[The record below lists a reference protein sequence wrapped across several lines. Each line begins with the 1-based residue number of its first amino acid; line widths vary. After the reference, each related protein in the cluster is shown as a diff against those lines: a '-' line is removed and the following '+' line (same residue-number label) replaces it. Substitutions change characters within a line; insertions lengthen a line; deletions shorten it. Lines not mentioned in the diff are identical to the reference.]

1 MQKKIKDVHDK
12 GYQIG
17 IVIGGGNIFRGM
29 SVAAKGMD
37 RVAGDYL
44 GMMATIMNS
53 VALQSSLEKL
63 GADTRVMSAITIT
76 QLAEPYIRRKA
87 ARHLE
92 KGRIVI
98 MAGGT
103 GNPYFTTD
111 TAAVLRGIEINA
123 DVIMKG
129 TKVDGVY
136 DKDPMKFNDAIKYEK
151 LSYKEVVEQ
160 ELKVMD
166 LTAVT
171 LCKENNFPILV
182 FDLEK
187 DNFIGKEALKNSS
200 KKCRT
205 WGLRVEKGTA
215 MKGKN
220 LKINGQIVGEI
231 TSSTWSPYQVCGV
244 GIVRMQNNN
253 MGPGTV
259 VDVNC
264 TNGKIQKGELC
275 ELPMYDP
282 NGDIVRGKNK
292 EIPNKP
298 NPWSGIKK

>member
-1 MQKKIKDVHDK
+1 MIIESANRLLLKISGEMLSGAQNFGLDPSALEKYAKKIKDVHDK
-12 GYQIG
+12 GYEIG

-63 GADTRVMSAITIT
+63 GADTRVMSAISIT
-76 QLAEPYIRRKA
+76 QLAEPYIRRRA

-136 DKDPMKFNDAIKYEK
+136 DKDPMKYNDAIKYEK
-151 LSYKEVVEQ
+151 LSYKQVVEE

-187 DNFIGKEALKNSS
+187 DNSINNAL
-200 KKCRT
+200 
-205 WGLRVEKGTA
+205 
-215 MKGKN
+215 
-220 LKINGQIVGEI
+220 
-231 TSSTWSPYQVCGV
+231 SSTKYST
-244 GIVRMQNNN
+244 I
-253 MGPGTV
+253 
-259 VDVNC
+259 
-264 TNGKIQKGELC
+264 I
-275 ELPMYDP
+275 
-282 NGDIVRGKNK
+282 
-292 EIPNKP
+292 
-298 NPWSGIKK
+298 S

>member
-1 MQKKIKDVHDK
+1 MIIESANRLLLKISGEMLSGAQNFGLDPSALEKYAKKIKDVHDK
-12 GYQIG
+12 GFEIG

-63 GADTRVMSAITIT
+63 GADTRVMSAISIT
-76 QLAEPYIRRKA
+76 QLAEPYIRRRA

-136 DKDPMKFNDAIKYEK
+136 DKDPMKYNDAIKYEK
-151 LSYKEVVEQ
+151 LSYKQVVEQ

-187 DNFIGKEALKNSS
+187 DNSINNAL
-200 KKCRT
+200 
-205 WGLRVEKGTA
+205 
-215 MKGKN
+215 
-220 LKINGQIVGEI
+220 
-231 TSSTWSPYQVCGV
+231 SSTKYST
-244 GIVRMQNNN
+244 I
-253 MGPGTV
+253 
-259 VDVNC
+259 
-264 TNGKIQKGELC
+264 I
-275 ELPMYDP
+275 
-282 NGDIVRGKNK
+282 
-292 EIPNKP
+292 
-298 NPWSGIKK
+298 S

>member
-1 MQKKIKDVHDK
+1 MLSGTQDFGLDPKALEKYAKKIKVVYDRGVE
-12 GYQIG
+12 IG
-17 IVIGGGNIFRGM
+17 VVIGGGNIFRGL

-44 GMMATIMNS
+44 GMLATIMNS

-63 GADTRVMSAITIT
+63 GCDTRVMSAITIT

-87 ARHLE
+87 SRHLD

-136 DKDPMKFNDAIKYEK
+136 DKDPKEYSNAVRYEK
-151 LSYKEVVEQ
+151 LTYKQVIDS
-160 ELKVMD
+160 ELKIMD
-166 LTAVT
+166 MTAVT

-182 FDLEK
+182 FDLESE
-187 DNFIGKEALKNSS
+187 NSINNALDSS
-200 KKCRT
+200 KYAT
-205 WGLRVEKGTA
+205 
-215 MKGKN
+215 
-220 LKINGQIVGEI
+220 II
-231 TSSTWSPYQVCGV
+231 S
-244 GIVRMQNNN
+244 
-253 MGPGTV
+253 
-259 VDVNC
+259 
-264 TNGKIQKGELC
+264 
-275 ELPMYDP
+275 
-282 NGDIVRGKNK
+282 
-292 EIPNKP
+292 
-298 NPWSGIKK
+298 

>member
-1 MQKKIKDVHDK
+1 MMIKNTKRLLLKISGEMLSGTQDFGLDPKALEKYAKKIKDVYDK
-12 GYQIG
+12 GFEIG

-63 GADTRVMSAITIT
+63 GCDTRVMSAITIT

-136 DKDPMKFNDAIKYEK
+136 DKDPKKYSDAVRYEK
-151 LSYKEVVEQ
+151 LTYKEIVDQ

-182 FDLEK
+182 FDLES
-187 DNFIGKEALKNSS
+187 DDSINNALHSS
-200 KKCRT
+200 KYAT
-205 WGLRVEKGTA
+205 
-215 MKGKN
+215 
-220 LKINGQIVGEI
+220 II
-231 TSSTWSPYQVCGV
+231 S
-244 GIVRMQNNN
+244 
-253 MGPGTV
+253 
-259 VDVNC
+259 
-264 TNGKIQKGELC
+264 
-275 ELPMYDP
+275 
-282 NGDIVRGKNK
+282 
-292 EIPNKP
+292 
-298 NPWSGIKK
+298 